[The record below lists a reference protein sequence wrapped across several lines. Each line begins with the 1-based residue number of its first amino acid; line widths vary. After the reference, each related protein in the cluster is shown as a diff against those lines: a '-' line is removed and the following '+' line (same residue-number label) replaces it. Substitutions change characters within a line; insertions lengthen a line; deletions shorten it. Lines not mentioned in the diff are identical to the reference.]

1 MLNPKQ
7 SDKLASIILYTI
19 AGLVILIL
27 AALVGYILVQGV
39 PHLSWHF
46 LTSPSSAFTAGGGI
60 GVQLFNS
67 FYLLIITMLISFPIA
82 LGAGVYLH
90 EYAIKSRGSTY

>member
-7 SDKLASIILYTI
+7 NDKLASAILYAI

-46 LTSPSSAFTAGGGI
+46 LTAPSSSFTAGGGI

-67 FYLLIITMLISFPIA
+67 FYLLSNCF
-82 LGAGVYLH
+82 
-90 EYAIKSRGSTY
+90 GSWHLST